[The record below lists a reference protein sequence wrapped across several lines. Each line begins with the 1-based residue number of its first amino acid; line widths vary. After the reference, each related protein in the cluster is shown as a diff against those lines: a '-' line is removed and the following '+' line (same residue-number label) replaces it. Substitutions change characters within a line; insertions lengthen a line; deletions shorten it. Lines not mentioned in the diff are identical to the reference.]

1 MSPFLRVGVT
11 GCIGSGKSTV
21 CRLFSGIGRNVIV
34 ADEIARNIADA
45 DVGVKKAILREFGS
59 SAYLATGS
67 LDRKKI
73 ASIVFDDEKRRAK
86 LDSIIHPRVFEEINH
101 QINSL
106 PSDQAFPYIL
116 VEAALIFE
124 TGMDE
129 SLDYVIVVTAEEE
142 TCIQR
147 VIARD
152 NVSREEVRKRITAQ
166 MPIADKVKRADFA
179 IQNNGPESGLRDNIL
194 FLDHLLSHLIMARE
208 S

>member
-1 MSPFLRVGVT
+1 MT

-21 CRLFSGIGRNVIV
+21 CRLFSGLGREVII
-34 ADEIARNIADA
+34 ADEIARNIADT
-45 DVGVKKAILREFGS
+45 DPDVKKAILREFGS
-59 SAYLATGS
+59 SAYLPKGS

-86 LDSIIHPRVFEEINH
+86 LDSIIHPRVFIEINH

-106 PSDQAFPYIL
+106 PSNQASPYIL
-116 VEAALIFE
+116 IEAALIYE

-129 SLDYVIVVTAEEE
+129 SLDYIIVVTAEEE

-152 NVSREEVRKRITAQ
+152 KVSREEVRKRIVAQ
-166 MPIADKVKRADFA
+166 MPIANKVKQAHFV
-179 IQNNGPESGLRDNIL
+179 IQNNGPESELRSKVL
-194 FLDHLLSHLIMARE
+194 FLDNLLSHIIN
-208 S
+208 